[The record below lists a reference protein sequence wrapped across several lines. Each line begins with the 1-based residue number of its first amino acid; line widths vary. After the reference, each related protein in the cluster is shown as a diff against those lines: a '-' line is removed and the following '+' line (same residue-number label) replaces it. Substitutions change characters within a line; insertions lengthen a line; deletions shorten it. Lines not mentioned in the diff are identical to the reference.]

1 MELFNGVGIYEVL
14 EMDKTE
20 MVLVELKKNGY
31 RITSRRKILAEIVMS
46 GKWESAKEIY
56 YLALKKEP
64 HIGIASVYRFLNAL
78 EMCGMISHVYRINV

>member
-1 MELFNGVGIYEVL
+1 MSEVF

-20 MVLVELKKNGY
+20 MVLAKLEKNGY
-31 RITSRRKILAEIVMS
+31 RITSHRKMLAEIVMS
-46 GKWESAKEIY
+46 GQCETAKEIY

-78 EMCGMISHVYRINV
+78 EMCGVISHVYRINL